1 MRYGQVWHVT
11 ARCLVTAGH
20 DGEQPGHDG
29 EVPGMAANSQGMTAK
44 RTFAWLA
51 FFAFPSYICGL

>member
-20 DGEQPGHDG
+20 DGE
-29 EVPGMAANSQGMTAK
+29 
-44 RTFAWLA
+44 LA
-51 FFAFPSYICGL
+51 RIFHISFVYL